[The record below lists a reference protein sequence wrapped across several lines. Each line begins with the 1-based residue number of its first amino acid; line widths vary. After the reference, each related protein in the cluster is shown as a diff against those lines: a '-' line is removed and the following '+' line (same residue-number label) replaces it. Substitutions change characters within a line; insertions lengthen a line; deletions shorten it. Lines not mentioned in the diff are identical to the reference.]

1 MSNVVLLLG
10 GNEDK
15 TQKAFSDALD
25 EIENTVG
32 EMLSLSS
39 LYHSPPWGFSHPHW
53 FLNQVVIIKSVLPP
67 EKLLQITQQI
77 EKKLGR
83 KRKTTTHYES
93 RLIDID
99 ILFLDDRIINSGN
112 LQVPHPRLHL
122 RRFTLIPLNE
132 LMKEYV
138 HPVLGKSIS
147 EILQECSDNSPVERI
162 G

>member
-15 TQKAFSDALD
+15 TQLAFSDALD
-25 EIENTVG
+25 EIEDTVG
-32 EMLSLSS
+32 EILSLSS
-39 LYHSPPWGFSHPHW
+39 LYRSPPWGFSHPHW
-53 FLNQVVIIKSVLPP
+53 FLNQVVIVNSVLFP

-83 KRKTTTHYES
+83 KRKTAIHYEG

-99 ILFLDDRIINSGN
+99 ILFIDDRIINTGN
-112 LQVPHPRLHL
+112 LQVPHPRLSL
-122 RRFTLIPLNE
+122 RRFTLMPLYE

-147 EILQECSDNSPVERI
+147 EILQECPDNSPVERVV
-162 G
+162 